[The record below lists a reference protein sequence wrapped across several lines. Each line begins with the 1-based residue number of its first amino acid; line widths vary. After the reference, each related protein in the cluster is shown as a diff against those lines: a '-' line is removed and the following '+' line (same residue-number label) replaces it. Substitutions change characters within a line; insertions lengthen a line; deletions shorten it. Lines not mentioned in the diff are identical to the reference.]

1 MAYSSLPPSAPSKEP
16 YWDIARDGIEA
27 NAIRNEREHTDML
40 RLQDEMRRKL
50 KIDEI
55 LNEKRIRELYKLDES
70 LREQF
75 ITVNDF
81 IRDCEEKE
89 RNADEKIAV
98 ETKCHQEIY
107 DELAVMRESM
117 ETLSEFEKR
126 LAATVEEFK
135 PYEDVIEQVV
145 AESELYK
152 NVKDLIDRC
161 DALS

>member
-1 MAYSSLPPSAPSKEP
+1 
-16 YWDIARDGIEA
+16 
-27 NAIRNEREHTDML
+27 ML
-40 RLQDEMRRKL
+40 RLQDEMRKKL

-55 LNEKRIRELYKLDES
+55 VNEKRIRELYRLDES

-75 ITVNDF
+75 ISVNDF
-81 IRDCEEKE
+81 IRDCEDKE
-89 RNADEKIAV
+89 RHADEKIAT
-98 ETKCHQEIY
+98 ETKGHEEIRAEMLKLRTGM
-107 DELAVMRESM
+107 DELA
-117 ETLSEFEKR
+117 EFEKR
-126 LAATVEEFK
+126 LAATVEEFR